1 MKEEKQKYQLGKVN
15 FTQEPLLPVF
25 SEVFQRYPWVM
36 YGDNNQMPAYLIS
49 RYNNCAIHK
58 AIVIS
63 KREQIMGDG
72 LVSLNNPMAT
82 INLINNKENVS
93 DVMRKCALD
102 LILFGGYALNVIWS
116 RDRKNIA
123 EIYHLDF
130 SRVRCGKI
138 NEDTDEIEK
147 YYYSPE
153 WGNIRKFP
161 PTEYDAF
168 NQEDG
173 DPSQIYYYKQYSPS
187 NSYYPQPD
195 YSGAI
200 AAINI
205 DVQIKEFHSNNLMNG
220 MLPSLWINMN
230 NGIPGEEEQRLVTRA
245 LESQFTSVNN
255 AGRPIISFNE
265 SKELSPE
272 ITQIAT
278 SGNDQYYST
287 IYDDIV
293 RTILSAHRVS
303 SGELYGISTAGKLG
317 TRNEIV
323 DHSEYF
329 RKMVILPYQKE
340 LLGCF
345 DKLVSLKFQ
354 KPTSFE
360 IKPLS
365 IFLTG
370 DVTDNPAVIDKPV
383 TSVEAESEK
392 MIINENIKGLKGREY
407 QNLMRIVREYNKGKI
422 TKQQA
427 TQMLMGGYGLSE
439 EDCAVWLGDDEE
451 ENL

>member
-102 LILFGGYALNVIWS
+102 LILFGGYALNVIWT

>member
-1 MKEEKQKYQLGKVN
+1 MDKQKYQLGKLD

-25 SEVFQRYPWVM
+25 SEVFQRYPWVF
-36 YGDNNQMPAYLIS
+36 YGENNQMPSYLIT

-58 AIVIS
+58 AVVIS

-72 LVSLNNPMAT
+72 IVSLNNPMAT
-82 INLINNKENVS
+82 INLINKKENVY
-93 DVMRKCALD
+93 DVMKKCALD
-102 LILFGGYALNVIWS
+102 LILFGGYSLNVVWS
-116 RDRKNIA
+116 RDRESIA

-130 SRVRCGKI
+130 SRVRCGKL
-138 NEDTDEIEK
+138 NDEDEIEK
-147 YYYSPE
+147 YYYSPD
-153 WGNIRKFP
+153 WGNTRKYP
-161 PTEYDAF
+161 PTEYDSF
-168 NQEDG
+168 NQDAS
-173 DPSQIYYYKQYSPS
+173 DPSQVYYYKQYSPS

-195 YSGAI
+195 YSGAL
-200 AAINI
+200 AAIEI
-205 DVQIKEFHSNNLMNG
+205 DVNIKEFHANNLKNG
-220 MLPSLWINMN
+220 MMPSLWINMN

-278 SGNDQYYST
+278 SGNDQYYSV
-287 IYDDIV
+287 IYEDIV

-317 TRNEIV
+317 SRNEIV

-329 RKMVILPYQKE
+329 RKMVIQPYQKE

-365 IFLTG
+365 IYLTG

-383 TSVEAESEK
+383 VSVEAETDK
-392 MIINENIKGLKGREY
+392 VIINENIKGLKGREY

-422 TKQQA
+422 SRQQA
-427 TQMLMGGYGLSE
+427 AQMLMGGYGLSE
-439 EDCAVWLGDDEE
+439 EDCGVWLGDEE
-451 ENL
+451 ENDY

>member
-36 YGDNNQMPAYLIS
+36 YGENNQMPAYLIS

-58 AIVIS
+58 AVVIS

-82 INLINNKENVS
+82 INLINPKENVY
-93 DVMRKCALD
+93 DVMKKCALD
-102 LILFGGYALNVIWS
+102 LVLFGGYALNVIWS
-116 RDRKNIA
+116 RDRKSIA

-138 NEDTDEIEK
+138 DEDSDEIKK

-153 WGNIRKFP
+153 WANIKKFP
-161 PTEYDAF
+161 PQEYDTF

-329 RKMVILPYQKE
+329 RKMVIQPYQKE

-370 DVTDNPAVIDKPV
+370 DITENPSVVDEPV
-383 TSVEAESEK
+383 VPVEAESEK

-422 TKQQA
+422 SRQQA
-427 TQMLMGGYGLSE
+427 SQMLMAGYGLSE
-439 EDCAVWLGDDEE
+439 EDCGVWLGDDEE
-451 ENL
+451 L

>member
-36 YGDNNQMPAYLIS
+36 YGENNQMPAYLIS

-58 AIVIS
+58 AVVIS

-82 INLINNKENVS
+82 INLINSKENVS

-102 LILFGGYALNVIWS
+102 LVLFGGYALNIVWS
-116 RDRKNIA
+116 RDRKSIA

-138 NEDTDEIEK
+138 DEKTDEIEK

-205 DVQIKEFHSNNLMNG
+205 DVQIKEFHSNNLSNSM
-220 MLPSLWINMN
+220 MPSLWINMN

-278 SGNDQYYST
+278 SGNDQYYSV
-287 IYDDIV
+287 IYEDIV

-329 RKMVILPYQKE
+329 RKMVIQPYQKE

-345 DKLVSLKFQ
+345 DKLISLKFQ

-383 TSVEAESEK
+383 TSIEAESEK
-392 MIINENIKGLKGREY
+392 ILINENIKGLKGREY

-439 EDCAVWLGDDEE
+439 EDCGVWLGDDEE